1 MRIKKERNMKKN
13 IGIYLAAISMSLASA
28 AVADSEWGVFGS
40 VWNAADGDT
49 GVGGGVKI
57 GIEMVER
64 VQLDL
69 RYSAVNNLIDSDV
82 ADLDVQP
89 LEFGL
94 LYAIPAGD
102 TFEPYIGVGGGY
114 YLMDGDVRGYDVDVD
129 DEFGFYISTGLDI
142 VLSRSKAQYGQ
153 TTTKLFVEAMY
164 RIVDAGDMKV
174 SGGNL
179 DDADLSGLGAQA
191 GLLIGW

>member
-1 MRIKKERNMKKN
+1 MKTCMCAVAVA
-13 IGIYLAAISMSLASA
+13 LSMGLVSVAT
-28 AVADSEWGVFGS
+28 ADSEWGIFGS
-40 VWNAADGDT
+40 YWSAADGDD
-49 GVGGGVKI
+49 GVGGGVKV

-69 RYSAVNNLIDSDV
+69 RYSAVNNLIDTDL

-94 LYAIPAGD
+94 LYSIPAGENM
-102 TFEPYIGVGGGY
+102 EPYIGVGGGY
-114 YLMDGDVRGYDVDVD
+114 YLMDGDVKGYDADVD
-129 DEFGFYISTGLDI
+129 DEFGFYLSAGLEVI
-142 VLSRSKAQYGQ
+142 LSRSKAQYGQ
-153 TTTKLFVEAMY
+153 TTTKLFLEAMY
-164 RIVDAGDMKV
+164 RFVDVNDMKV
-174 SGGNL
+174 SGSGL

>member
-1 MRIKKERNMKKN
+1 MNKN
-13 IGIYLAAISMSLASA
+13 IGICVAAMTLSFASVA
-28 AVADSEWGVFGS
+28 MADSEWGIFGS

-49 GVGGGVKI
+49 GVGGGVKV

-69 RYSAVNNLIDSDV
+69 RYSAVNNLIDTDR

-94 LYAIPAGD
+94 LYSIPAGD
-102 TFEPYIGVGGGY
+102 TIEPYIGVGGGY
-114 YLMDGDVRGYDVDVD
+114 YLMDGDVQGFDVEVD
-129 DEFGFYISTGLDI
+129 DEFGFYISTGLEI
-142 VLSRSKAQYGQ
+142 ILSRSKAQYGQ
-153 TTTKLFVEAMY
+153 TTTKLFLEAMY
-164 RIVDAGDMKV
+164 RFVEASDMKV
-174 SGGNL
+174 SNGNL

>member
-1 MRIKKERNMKKN
+1 MKKK
-13 IGIYLAAISMSLASA
+13 IGICLVTMTMGLASA
-28 AVADSEWGVFGS
+28 AMADSEWGVFGS

-49 GVGGGVKI
+49 GLGGGVKV

-69 RYSAVNNLIDSDV
+69 RYSAVNNLIDSDI
-82 ADLDVQP
+82 ADLDAQP

-102 TFEPYIGVGGGY
+102 TIEPYIGVGGGY
-114 YLMDGDVRGYDVDVD
+114 YLMDGDIDGYDVDVD
-129 DEFGFYISTGLDI
+129 DEFGFYLSTGMDI

-164 RIVDAGDMKV
+164 RFVEASDMKV

-179 DDADLSGLGAQA
+179 EDADLSGLGAQA